1 MDNIKTGALIR
12 ERRKEKG
19 LTQRELAE
27 RLHVT
32 DRAVSKWERG
42 LCAPDIA
49 LLEPLS
55 EALDLSVL
63 ELISGERVRTEEP
76 EAKAEAAAS
85 ALSDCAMSP
94 LLRQLSQRWR

>member
-1 MDNIKTGALIR
+1 MDNIKTGVLIR

-42 LCAPDIA
+42 G
-49 LLEPLS
+49 S
-55 EALDLSVL
+55 
-63 ELISGERVRTEEP
+63 
-76 EAKAEAAAS
+76 
-85 ALSDCAMSP
+85 
-94 LLRQLSQRWR
+94 LR

>member
-42 LCAPDIA
+42 LCSPDIA

-63 ELISGERVRTEEP
+63 ELISG
-76 EAKAEAAAS
+76 
-85 ALSDCAMSP
+85 
-94 LLRQLSQRWR
+94 

>member
-1 MDNIKTGALIR
+1 MDNIKTGALIS

-42 LCAPDIA
+42 G
-49 LLEPLS
+49 S
-55 EALDLSVL
+55 
-63 ELISGERVRTEEP
+63 
-76 EAKAEAAAS
+76 
-85 ALSDCAMSP
+85 
-94 LLRQLSQRWR
+94 LR

>member
-42 LCAPDIA
+42 VCHAVKDTQPALMVYKLTPYGCLTDLPNDISFI
-49 LLEPLS
+49 LLENRRDS
-55 EALDLSVL
+55 E
-63 ELISGERVRTEEP
+63 
-76 EAKAEAAAS
+76 
-85 ALSDCAMSP
+85 
-94 LLRQLSQRWR
+94 